1 MERVKVENLWK
12 KFGDV
17 EAVKGVQLSIEEG
30 EFTVFLGPSG
40 CGKTTTLRMIAGLE
54 KPTSGEI
61 FIAGKRVTD
70 LPASRRNIAFVFQ
83 NYALYPHLTAF
94 ENIAFP
100 LEAQKYPRTEIQER
114 VKQVAKTLGIE
125 HLLKMRPHHLNSGD
139 MQKVALGRAM
149 VRRPQVFLMDEPL
162 SGLDAKHR
170 EEMRAELKRLH
181 MEIGATTIYVTHD
194 QVEAMGMADKIVV
207 MNEGVIQQVGS
218 PREIY
223 LWPANTF
230 VAHFIGSPGMNF
242 IPLTYVDRKA
252 GFRLENGQTFRHE
265 GVAQFVEK
273 MGVRDLI
280 LGIRP
285 EFLSLSSEGEIEG
298 MVVSVEPLG
307 YKNLCAVEISPGKI
321 LRVEDLEKKKSP
333 GMVRLKIFWE
343 RACLFEAGT
352 GRRIEWRKEN
362 G

>member
-1 MERVKVENLWK
+1 MERVRVENLWK

-61 FIAGKRVTD
+61 FIAGKKVTD

-100 LEAQKYPRTEIQER
+100 LEAQKYPRKEIEEQ
-114 VKQVAKTLGIE
+114 VSQVARVLGIE
-125 HLLKMRPHHLNSGD
+125 HLLRMRPHHLSSGD
-139 MQKVALGRAM
+139 MQRVALGRAM

-207 MNEGVIQQVGS
+207 MNEGIIQQVGS

-223 LWPANTF
+223 LWPENTF

-242 IPLTYVDRKA
+242 IALSYVDRKT
-252 GFRLENGQTFRHE
+252 GFRLEGGQTFRRE
-265 GVAQFVEK
+265 EMEQVVEQ

-280 LGIRP
+280 LGVRP
-285 EFLSLSSEGEIEG
+285 EFLSVSSEGEIAG
-298 MVVSVEPLG
+298 RIISIEPLG
-307 YKNLCAVEISPGKI
+307 YKNLYAVEITPGKI
-321 LRVEDLEKKKSP
+321 VRVEDLEKRNLQ
-333 GMVRLKIFWE
+333 GIVRLKIFWE
-343 RACLFEAGT
+343 RACLFDAGS
-352 GRRIEWRKEN
+352 GKRLKWGKEN

>member
-1 MERVKVENLWK
+1 MERVRVENLWK

-17 EAVKGVQLSIEEG
+17 EAVKGIQLSIEEG

-54 KPTSGEI
+54 KPTSGAI
-61 FIAGKRVTD
+61 FIAGKEVTA

-100 LEAQKYPRTEIQER
+100 LQAQRYPKEEVAER
-114 VKQVAKTLGIE
+114 VRQVAKILGIE
-125 HLLKMRPHHLNSGD
+125 HLLKMRPHHLSSGD

-207 MNEGVIQQVGS
+207 MNEGVIQQIGS

-223 LWPANTF
+223 LWPENTF

-242 IPLTYVDRKA
+242 IPLSYVNRQT
-252 GFRLENGQTFRHE
+252 GFRLEDGQTFAHE
-265 GVAQFVEK
+265 GLGQMVEK
-273 MGVRDLI
+273 AGVRNLI

-285 EFLSLSSEGEIEG
+285 EFLSVSPEGEIRG
-298 MVVSVEPLG
+298 TVISVEPLG
-307 YKNLCAVEISPGKI
+307 YKNLCAVEITPGKI
-321 LRVEDLEKKKSP
+321 VRVEDPEKRNFQ
-333 GMVRLKIFWE
+333 GTVRLKVSWE
-343 RACLFEAGT
+343 RACLFEVESGKRLKW
-352 GRRIEWRKEN
+352 GKEN

>member
-1 MERVKVENLWK
+1 MERVRVENLWK

-17 EAVKGVQLSIEEG
+17 EAVRGINLSIIEG

-61 FIAGKRVTD
+61 FIAGRKVTT
-70 LPASRRNIAFVFQ
+70 LPAARRNIAFVFQ

-100 LEAQKYPRTEIQER
+100 LEAQRYSRSEIKER
-114 VKQVAKTLGIE
+114 VEQVAQILGIE
-125 HLLKMRPHHLNSGD
+125 HLLFMRPHHLSSGD
-139 MQKVALGRAM
+139 MQKIALGRAM

-194 QVEAMGMADKIVV
+194 QVEAMSMADKIVV
-207 MNEGVIQQVGS
+207 MNEGIIQQVGS

-223 LWPANTF
+223 LWPENTF

-242 IPLTYVDRKA
+242 ISLSYVDAKV
-252 GFRLENGQTFRHE
+252 GFQMENGQTFQNRE
-265 GVAQFVEK
+265 MASLVEQQ
-273 MGVRDLI
+273 GGRDFI

-285 EFLSLSSEGEIEG
+285 EFLFLDSQGEIQG
-298 MVVSVEPLG
+298 RVVSVEPLG
-307 YKNLCAVEISPGKI
+307 YKNLCAVEIASGKI
-321 LRVEDLEKKKSP
+321 VRVEDPEKRRP
-333 GMVRLKIFWE
+333 EGPVYLRVFWE
-343 RACLFEAGT
+343 RACLFEAQSGKRLKW
-352 GRRIEWRKEN
+352 GKEN